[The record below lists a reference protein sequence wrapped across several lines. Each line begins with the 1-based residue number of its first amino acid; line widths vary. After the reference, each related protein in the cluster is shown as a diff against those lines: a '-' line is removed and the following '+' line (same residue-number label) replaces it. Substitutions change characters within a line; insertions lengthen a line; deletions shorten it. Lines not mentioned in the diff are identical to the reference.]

1 VSYSNLIRWGG
12 VAAMVGGVVY
22 AGVGLLAKRLAE
34 DLVFTGNLGYRI
46 IVVSLPLGT
55 MAAIVALYALHRDRY
70 GRAGTLLC
78 LTAVL
83 GLALATGALIL
94 RVLAAY
100 PIYAFPGDPSYWA
113 WIFNWLIVLGLL
125 VASAGMVLLGI
136 LSVAW
141 RILPPWCAIALMLA
155 SPFVGVFFT
164 MTASAAFSALAGWS
178 ALLGRAF
185 AALGGVPCAVV
196 GYYIFR
202 AARQRTERPARVR

>member
-1 VSYSNLIRWGG
+1 MSSSSLIRLGG
-12 VAAMVGGVVY
+12 LAAMVGGVLY
-22 AGVGLLAKRLAE
+22 AGVGLLEKHLGE

-55 MAAIVALYALHRDRY
+55 IAAIVALYALHRERY
-70 GRAGTLLC
+70 GRVGMVLC

-83 GLALATGALIL
+83 GLALATGALTL

-100 PIYAFPGDPSYWA
+100 PIHALPDLALFG
-113 WIFNWLIVLGLL
+113 WLIVLGLL

-136 LSVAW
+136 LSVARW
-141 RILPPWCAIALMLA
+141 IVPPWCAKALMVG
-155 SPFVGVFFT
+155 SPLVVFFALV
-164 MTASAAFSALAGWS
+164 ASEMLTVLGGGWS

-202 AARQRTERPARVR
+202 VAGQRTERPARVR